1 MLKTVIFDF
10 DGVVIDTEVVYLE
23 SVKEYLKTLNI
34 ETTIQAIQYI
44 VGMKMETITK
54 NLQDQFA
61 LQAYSI
67 DELIKG
73 QRAIFNQKMS
83 SKDITLMPGIKAFL
97 KTLKQK
103 EIKCILASSSSRDY
117 LCKLLNQFE
126 IEEYFDF
133 IVSGEEVKNSK
144 PHPDIFL
151 KAIAKSTF
159 EKSEALIIEDS
170 VNGIKAG
177 LDAGIQVVGFK
188 GSLLWQNTSGANFE
202 VSDFRELSELLFK

>member
-83 SKDITLMPGIKAFL
+83 SNDITLMPGIKAFL

-117 LCKLLNQFE
+117 LCNLLNQFK

-177 LDAGIQVVGFK
+177 LDAGIQVIGFK
-188 GSLLWQNTSGANFE
+188 GSLLWQNTSEADFE